1 MEIVIRASIVFWFL
15 WFVVRG
21 SGKRALAELSPLDL
35 ILVVV
40 LGDIVQQGVTQE
52 DMSIT
57 GAILAVSTFTAW
69 ALATDRI
76 SFRRT
81 GVARVLS
88 GRPVIIL
95 LRGAPVPEALDSQ
108 RLSMDDLREAARE
121 KGIADLGQVW
131 MGVAE
136 PDGSFSFIE
145 RDPST
150 P

>member
-1 MEIVIRASIVFWFL
+1 MEIVIRASIVFWFMWL
-15 WFVVRG
+15 VVRG

-69 ALATDRI
+69 ALATDHI
-76 SFRRT
+76 SFRHA
-81 GVARVLS
+81 GAARVLS

-95 LRGAPVPEALDSQ
+95 MHGSPVHEALDSQ

-121 KGIADLGQVW
+121 KGIGNLGEVW
-131 MGVAE
+131 MGIAE

-150 P
+150 